1 MAGKLKR
8 RSIMTLYPNIEKLQV
23 KPKKVYF
30 LSFVYIAIIFFL
42 MAGGIF
48 CLLDIHSAV
57 RYIVI
62 ALVSV
67 VIIYIMAMAWRR

>member
-1 MAGKLKR
+1 M
-8 RSIMTLYPNIEKLQV
+8 SLYLHLEKLQT
-23 KPKKVYF
+23 KRSKVSF
-30 LSFVYIAIIFFL
+30 LSFMYVVIIFFL